1 MKKFA
6 VIGQPIKH
14 SLSPKIHYEFAKETG
29 IDISYEAIEID
40 PKDFKQKTMQLFE
53 RGYTGFNVTLPLK
66 ELAYNLAD
74 EVSQKGRESKAV
86 NTLWYDKTKILA
98 DSTDGIGLLED
109 LSANQIVLRD
119 KEIAILG
126 AGGAVRSILP
136 AILSQNPKKII
147 ILNRTLEKALSLAS
161 EFQDKRV
168 VVEALAV
175 DKIPEDRLDGIINA
189 TSAGTIGGDFIFNP
203 IIFKGSS
210 WTYDLSYSK
219 ETTNFN
225 QLAKNSG
232 IRECLDGLGM
242 LVHQAAASFQIWHG
256 IKPKTKPVL
265 NLIKASL

>member
-74 EVSQKGRESKAV
+74 EVSQRGRESKAV

-136 AILSQNPKKII
+136 AIVSLKPKKII
-147 ILNRTLEKALSLAS
+147 ILNRTLEKALSLAN

-168 VVEALAV
+168 TFEALAA

-256 IKPKTKPVL
+256 I
-265 NLIKASL
+265 

>member
-136 AILSQNPKKII
+136 AMLSQNPKKII
-147 ILNRTLEKALSLAS
+147 ILNRTLEKALSLAN
-161 EFQDKRV
+161 EFQDRRV
-168 VVEALAV
+168 TIEALAA

-225 QLAKNSG
+225 QLAKNSD

-256 IKPKTKPVL
+256 IKPNTKPVL